1 MFNIGG
7 GEIIGLAVLGMIL
20 VGPERMPSIAADA
33 ARYLNKLKKFAQ
45 NATDEL
51 KENLG
56 PGYEDLKVT
65 DLNPKKFIKKT
76 IGDAM
81 EQVEEKPAA
90 KVRSGFVMNL
100 VDQITEALSKVN
112 DPELHKPI
120 TELGMVETIT
130 VSDGIAKLK
139 ILLTIVGCPMKDRLQ
154 SDITNSLS
162 DLAEIKKVEIEFGVM
177 SEEQRNNVK
186 KIIRGGREK
195 FIPFAQPDSLTRV
208 LGIASGKG
216 GVGKSSVTVNLA
228 VAAAKRGLKVGILDA
243 DVYGHSVPRLMG
255 ILDQRPTAIDQTFI
269 PVENYGV
276 KVVSMEMFKPERSD
290 PVAYRGPLLHRVLE
304 QLLSDAYWG
313 DLDLLLLDLPPGT
326 GDIAISLGQ
335 LIPTSE
341 IVVVTTPQIAAA
353 EVAERAGRIAHQM
366 KQPVLG
372 VIENMSDTSCGK
384 CGEVISIF
392 GSGGGEETAKRLSE
406 LVGADVPLL
415 AKVPFDSQVREG
427 GDIGDPAVLTNE
439 KIQNAFNQIL
449 DKIIIRPRS
458 LVGVRLGVSN

>member
-1 MFNIGG
+1 
-7 GEIIGLAVLGMIL
+7 
-20 VGPERMPSIAADA
+20 
-33 ARYLNKLKKFAQ
+33 
-45 NATDEL
+45 
-51 KENLG
+51 
-56 PGYEDLKVT
+56 
-65 DLNPKKFIKKT
+65 
-76 IGDAM
+76 
-81 EQVEEKPAA
+81 
-90 KVRSGFVMNL
+90 MNL

-130 VSDGIAKLK
+130 VNDGIAKLK

-154 SDITNSLS
+154 SDITNSLN

-392 GSGGGEETAKRLSE
+392 GIGGGEETARRLSE